1 MNQRLLAQIGRSA
14 RLSILNRL
22 KRSAGLSVG
31 ELSEQLEMSYM
42 GVKQHCIEL
51 KDDGYLDTWRRPK
64 AVGRPEMLYRLTRRA
79 QELFPTATNAVT
91 LELLESAK
99 NLFGP
104 AAPEK
109 LLLQVFERR
118 TAFYEKK
125 LRQGS
130 PIQRAQWLARLRDAE
145 GCMSDFVPADESG
158 GPRIV
163 EYHSPLGD
171 VLAAWPAAVRLETA
185 MLERLIG
192 SGVRREEV
200 TSGAQIHCIFWI
212 DLKK

>member
-1 MNQRLLAQIGRSA
+1 MNQRLLAQIGRSS

-22 KRSAGLSVG
+22 KRSEGLSVG
-31 ELSEQLEMSYM
+31 ELGEQLEMSYM

-99 NLFGP
+99 ALFGP

-130 PIQRAQWLARLRDAE
+130 PVQRAQWLARLRDAE
-145 GCMSDFVPADESG
+145 GYMSDFVPSDESA
-158 GPRIV
+158 GPRMV

-171 VLAAWPAAVRLETA
+171 ILAAWPAAVRLETA

-192 SGVRREEV
+192 ATIRREEI
-200 TSGAQIHCIFWI
+200 TSGAQIRCVFWI
-212 DLKK
+212 DVKK